1 VTKETS
7 ERAWIR
13 SWPRDV
19 PRSIQYPKFSLTRF
33 LTDAA
38 SMHPEKTALLYTKDR
53 ITFHQLHSLA
63 QKFGKALQDR
73 GVRKGD
79 RVAIYLPNVP
89 DFIVSYYGALSLGA
103 IVVAISPIYKEN
115 EILQILTDSKAK
127 VLVSLDKLKSQVDN
141 VRDQTGLELVINC
154 SLNES
159 LTEIAPTSREE
170 AVADKVSMKT
180 LLSNTVGFAGQVV
193 IESEKDLALLQY
205 TGGTTG
211 APKGA
216 MLTHHN
222 LVANAI
228 QFANWLGLKT
238 AAETHLA
245 ALPFFHIYGMTVALN
260 VPIYTASGIVL
271 IPDARDT
278 DAILHAIDR
287 YNPSI
292 FCGVPAMYVALIN
305 RPDIRE
311 HRLNS
316 IRVCVS
322 GASPLPIQVQ
332 KRFEELT
339 GGRLV
344 EGYGLTE
351 ASPVTH
357 VNPIDEPGKN
367 RSGSIGV
374 PISDTDAR
382 IVDVE
387 TGSTDLPPGK
397 VGELVVRGPQIML
410 GYWNDPT
417 ESRLVLRNGWLY
429 TGDIATMDSDGYF
442 RIVDRKK
449 DIINVS
455 GFKVWPREVEDVLY
469 EHPAVKNCAAVT
481 APDATSGEVVKVFVT
496 LQDQYKGH
504 VTADDIITFCKTKL
518 ADYKAPRIVDFRD
531 TLPTSS
537 VGKILRR
544 KLREPSQE

>member
-1 VTKETS
+1 MSLRSFWGGILSLFGLVDLSRFEEELVGRLLVTKETS

-278 DAILHAIDR
+278 DVRRPNQPTRHTRAQAQFDSRMRLR
-287 YNPSI
+287 RLTTSNPS
-292 FCGVPAMYVALIN
+292 A
-305 RPDIRE
+305 
-311 HRLNS
+311 
-316 IRVCVS
+316 
-322 GASPLPIQVQ
+322 
-332 KRFEELT
+332 KT
-339 GGRLV
+339 
-344 EGYGLTE
+344 
-351 ASPVTH
+351 
-357 VNPIDEPGKN
+357 
-367 RSGSIGV
+367 
-374 PISDTDAR
+374 
-382 IVDVE
+382 
-387 TGSTDLPPGK
+387 
-397 VGELVVRGPQIML
+397 VRGVNW
-410 GYWNDPT
+410 G
-417 ESRLVLRNGWLY
+417 
-429 TGDIATMDSDGYF
+429 
-442 RIVDRKK
+442 
-449 DIINVS
+449 
-455 GFKVWPREVEDVLY
+455 
-469 EHPAVKNCAAVT
+469 
-481 APDATSGEVVKVFVT
+481 
-496 LQDQYKGH
+496 
-504 VTADDIITFCKTKL
+504 KTC
-518 ADYKAPRIVDFRD
+518 
-531 TLPTSS
+531 
-537 VGKILRR
+537 
-544 KLREPSQE
+544 